1 MQINNIKELE
11 HFVGKWF
18 IYIVGL
24 RGTGKTT
31 LMAHILCMMMI
42 PPYCL
47 DDLRRIAKEIK
58 DMQCEGWD
66 NLSLDPEV
74 QHAVYVVEDVFTAK
88 NMGYEPRVSME
99 LDFDRLGLCD
109 GVKEVDYLLPFAK
122 IGIPELQGKV
132 DSRKSMTADG
142 VADNLLRYIERQ
154 RKVEVQMFADT
165 QIFDS
170 VDKRFR
176 SMADCVLAPKKFKHT
191 RERTTWD
198 CLMFDNI
205 KAYERWENTGKTNE
219 ATRVKFVHIGN
230 IFDCVDSH
238 AGKERFYYGMGKRN
252 YHTKSAEPMSNSKQK
267 MMERCEKFPLFKSK
281 KEKESS

>member
-11 HFVGKWF
+11 HFEGKWF
-18 IYIVGL
+18 VYIVGL

-42 PPYCL
+42 PLYSIQ
-47 DDLRRIAKEIK
+47 DLRRARKEIAK
-58 DMQCEGWD
+58 MRSEGWD
-66 NLSLDPEV
+66 NLSLDPAV
-74 QHAVYVVEDVFTAK
+74 KHLVYVVEDIFTAK
-88 NMGYEPRVSME
+88 GMGYKPRINME
-99 LDFDRLGLCD
+99 LDFDRLGLYD
-109 GVKEVDYLLPFAK
+109 GTKEIDYLLPYAK

-154 RKVEVQMFADT
+154 RKVKAQMFADT

-176 SMADCVLAPKKFKHT
+176 AMSDCVLAPQKFKHT
-191 RERTTWD
+191 KQKTTWE

-205 KAYERWENTGKTNE
+205 KAYERFEKTGKTKE
-219 ATRVKFVHIGN
+219 AKKVSFTHIGN

-252 YHTKSAEPMSNSKQK
+252 YHTKPAEPMSNNKQK
-267 MMERCEKFPLFKSK
+267 MLERCEKFPLFKPK
-281 KEKESS
+281 KEKESA